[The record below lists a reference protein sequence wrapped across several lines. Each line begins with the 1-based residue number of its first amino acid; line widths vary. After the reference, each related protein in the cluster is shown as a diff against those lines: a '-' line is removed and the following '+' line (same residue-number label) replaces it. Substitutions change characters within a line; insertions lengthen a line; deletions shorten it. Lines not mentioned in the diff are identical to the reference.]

1 MEEVDNYVA
10 AMTGKLLI
18 RAFRRQ
24 VERIGFDAA
33 TRQYEKWMGSTRP
46 SRLPRRA

>member
-1 MEEVDNYVA
+1 MEKVENYVA
-10 AMTGKLLI
+10 AMTGKLSK

-33 TRQYEKWMGSTRP
+33 TRQYERWMGATRP
-46 SRLPRRA
+46 SRQPRRA